1 MSIKEK
7 IAVCP
12 GTFDPI
18 TYGHIDLVQRALKL
32 FDTVIVAVSASYPK
46 SPMFTLE
53 ERTEMVRKTIGKTK
67 RVVVKPFDGLIVDFA
82 RKEKARALIRG
93 VRMLSDFEYE
103 FQMALTNKKL
113 NAEVETI
120 FLMPDESYAYLTS
133 RLMKEVTAMGGN
145 LTEFVPEY
153 VLKKLRNKIQ
163 SENLK

>member
-1 MSIKEK
+1 MATKEK

-32 FDTVIVAVSASYPK
+32 FDTVIVAVSSSYPK
-46 SPMFTLE
+46 LPMFSVE
-53 ERTEMVRKTIGKTK
+53 ERTDMVKKTIGKTK
-67 RVVVKPFDGLIVDFA
+67 RVIVKSFDGLVVDFA
-82 RKEKARALIRG
+82 RKEKASALIRG

-113 NAEVETI
+113 NSQVETI

-145 LTEFVPEY
+145 LADFVPQY
-153 VLKKLRNKIQ
+153 VLKKLMLKM
-163 SENLK
+163 SEVRR